1 MLKIGILI
9 IATNKYIKFFSE
21 LEKDIY
27 KHFLQSEDVNII
39 LFTNNLKYKPKN
51 KNTTIIKIKHE
62 KWPYTTLKRFEYF
75 NNAKNDIKK
84 FDYIFYLDVD
94 MKIINPVENNILA
107 NLIGT
112 THPGYS
118 DSENIYFPTSQNKES
133 KAYIDEKE
141 KLTLN
146 TYFAGGFFG
155 GQKTFFLKLIEILD
169 HNIKLDIKNNAI
181 PTWHDESHL
190 NKYFSI
196 NPPDKI
202 LSSYY
207 CFDQRD
213 LNKTNQSKVKIV
225 AIAKNHLRYRSKFY
239 LLALMKQ
246 KLSKLKVSFFKQ

>member
-9 IATNKYIKFFSE
+9 IATNKYIEFFSE

-27 KHFLQSEDVNII
+27 KYFLQSEDVNII
-39 LFTNNLKYKPKN
+39 LFTNKLKYKSKN
-51 KNTTIIKIKHE
+51 KNTKIIPIKHE
-62 KWPYTTLKRFEYF
+62 KWPFATLKRFEYF
-75 NNAKNDIKK
+75 NNAKNDITK

-94 MKIINPVENNILA
+94 MKIINPVENKILA

-118 DSENIYFPTSQNKES
+118 DSENIFFPTSQNINS
-133 KAYIDEKE
+133 KAYIGEEE

-155 GQKTFFLKLIEILD
+155 GKKTFFLKLVETLD
-169 HNIKLDIKNNAI
+169 QNIKLDIKNNAI
-181 PTWHDESHL
+181 PKWHDESHL

-202 LSSYY
+202 LSRYY

-213 LNKTNQSKVKIV
+213 LNETNQSKVKIV
-225 AIAKNHLRYRSKFY
+225 AIDKNHLKYRSKFY
-239 LLALMKQ
+239 LLALLTK
-246 KLSKLKVSFFKQ
+246 KLSKLKISFFKQ